1 MDAVKK
7 VKKNRFGGVVRSE
20 VEGTRAMLDRY
31 REEALMWVEGMV
43 RERWREMGRGEDGE
57 ELGEGDGDGDGDE
70 TEEDVEQDRR

>member
-1 MDAVKK
+1 VKK

-43 RERWREMGRGEDGE
+43 KERWREMGRGEDGE
-57 ELGEGDGDGDGDE
+57 ELGEGDGEDGDE
-70 TEEDVEQDRR
+70 TEEEVEQDRR